1 MDLYIGKTM
10 FIRVFIIK
18 FPNENKKELAATFI
32 ESLKPRFD
40 KESKILDFQTLD
52 IGEGKLLN
60 IARYKNK
67 VEFEETNKWLAP
79 EFTSMIKELDGV
91 VESIPGEV
99 IFTYSR
105 QINNK

>member
-1 MDLYIGKTM
+1 M
-10 FIRVFIIK
+10 FIRVFIVK
-18 FPNENKKELAATFI
+18 FPNENKKELATTFI

-67 VEFEETNKWLAP
+67 VEFEETNEWFHPK
-79 EFTSMIKELDGV
+79 FISMMKELDGIL
-91 VESIPGEV
+91 ENIPGET
-99 IFTYSR
+99 IIEYNR
-105 QINNK
+105 N

>member
-1 MDLYIGKTM
+1 MKI
-10 FIRVFIIK
+10 
-18 FPNENKKELAATFI
+18 KELAATFI

-67 VEFEETNKWLAP
+67 EEFEETNKWFHP
-79 EFTSMIKELDGV
+79 KFTSMMKELDGILENILV
-91 VESIPGEV
+91 KLLLNIKR
-99 IFTYSR
+99 T
-105 QINNK
+105 